1 MSTTIDAGRVTSV
14 RTRRVI
20 YGAASLGSLFV
31 AWVLLTDVL
40 GVIPSQLLPSPLTVV
55 ERFGTLLV
63 DPFAGST
70 LLGHTLSSLE
80 RWGLGVL
87 FAVILGV
94 PFGVL
99 LAWIP
104 PLRAALTPAFELLR
118 FIPPF
123 AWVPIAVL
131 WMGASTEA
139 QAFVVF
145 VAAFPPIVINSQ
157 LGVASVDPV
166 LINATRTLGAGP
178 LRTLVRVIL
187 PVSAPAIFTG
197 VRIAVSNG
205 WMALVGAELIVGKAG
220 LGFLIAQGQ
229 FNGSV
234 STIFVGIIA
243 IGLIGALIDALIG
256 VALRHAL
263 PGRTD
268 ESSRK

>member
-1 MSTTIDAGRVTSV
+1 MSATIDTRAGTV
-14 RTRRVI
+14 RTTRI
-20 YGAASLGSLFV
+20 LYGVVSLGSLF
-31 AWVLLTDVL
+31 ALWALLTDVL
-40 GVIPSQLLPSPLTVV
+40 GVVPPQLLPSPLAVV
-55 ERFGTLLV
+55 ERFAALLV

-80 RWGLGVL
+80 RWGLGLL
-87 FAVILGV
+87 FAVVLGV

-104 PLRAALTPAFELLR
+104 PLRAALSPAFELLR

-131 WMGASTEA
+131 WMGASTES

-145 VAAFPPIVINSQ
+145 VAAFPPIVINAQ

-166 LINATRTLGAGP
+166 LVNATRTLGSGP
-178 LRTLVRVIL
+178 LRTLTRVIL

-256 VALRHAL
+256 VALRYAL
-263 PGRTD
+263 PWRSD